1 MPYESNASAVIRRLK
16 TRMTNDGWGRCGGSA
31 AIAGNSVQ
39 PKPAALNTRQ
49 PVALAATAARLCMMG
64 EGYANAAQ
72 IAVNRG
78 RA

>member
-1 MPYESNASAVIRRLK
+1 MMAGGVSAEARPSLANR
-16 TRMTNDGWGRCGGSA
+16 
-31 AIAGNSVQ
+31 VQ
-39 PKPAALNTRQ
+39 PKLAALNTRQ
-49 PVALAATAARLCMMG
+49 PVALAATAARLRMMG